1 MEPGTHGCRAKY
13 FWGNMQKEEK
23 QQGIVIGIGNQKG
36 GVGKSTNTVHIAA
49 ALGEKGYRVLVIDLD
64 PSAGATKHL
73 GIPPDGF
80 GGTLEL
86 LTTEETPQT
95 LAISEGMP
103 KNVHL
108 IAARTELAELDRL
121 LSKFVDKTSILDRA
135 LGLARSEY
143 DYVLLDTP
151 PNPQAPTT
159 VGAYSAAEWFLLSV
173 FPHPLSVGGLN
184 EAFKDIIDVRA
195 RKNPALEVLGVILT
209 SVDRRTNLWRE
220 VSDVIA
226 QAVPGRSFVTMISQA
241 IEVAKAAGQGKTIFQ
256 TRYGLR
262 HEVANQY
269 RELANEI
276 VWRTSNREAFIAGK
290 LSSPTVGLVEWH
302 PEPLNADGVTSPAA
316 VNS

>member
-1 MEPGTHGCRAKY
+1 MKGI
-13 FWGNMQKEEK
+13 EK
-23 QQGIVIGIGNQKG
+23 GEGIVIGIGNQKG

-80 GGTLEL
+80 AGTLEL
-86 LTTEETPQT
+86 LTTGETPQT
-95 LAISEGMP
+95 LAISDGMP

-108 IAARTELAELDRL
+108 IAARTELAELENL
-121 LSKFVDKTSILDRA
+121 LSKFVDRTSILDRS
-135 LGLARSEY
+135 LKFARAEY

-159 VGAYSAAEWFLLSV
+159 IGAYSAAEWFLLSV

-195 RKNPALEVLGVILT
+195 RKNQKLEVLGVVLT
-209 SVDRRTNLWRE
+209 SVDRRTNLWRD

-226 QAVPGRSFVTMISQA
+226 QAVPGRQFETMISQA

-256 TRYGLR
+256 TRYGVK
-262 HEVANQY
+262 HEAANQY
-269 RELANEI
+269 RDLADEI
-276 VWRTSNREAFIAGK
+276 VWRTTNRDAFIAGT
-290 LSSPTVGLVEWH
+290 L
-302 PEPLNADGVTSPAA
+302 EPLNLKNRQGATEPEGEERYIPPTAA
-316 VNS
+316 NG

>member
-1 MEPGTHGCRAKY
+1 MG
-13 FWGNMQKEEK
+13 EEK
-23 QQGIVIGIGNQKG
+23 RNGIVIGIGNQKG

-49 ALGEKGYRVLVIDLD
+49 ALGEKGHRVLVIDLD

-80 GGTLEL
+80 AGTLEL
-86 LTTEETPQT
+86 LTTQETPQT
-95 LAISEGMP
+95 LAIADGMP

-108 IAARTELAELDRL
+108 IPARTELAELDKL

-135 LGLARSEY
+135 LELARPQY

-173 FPHPLSVGGLN
+173 FPHPLSVAGLN
-184 EAFKDIIDVRA
+184 EAFKDIIDVRV
-195 RKNPALEVLGVILT
+195 RKNPRLEVLGVVLT

-220 VSDVIA
+220 VLEVITR
-226 QAVPGRSFVTMISQA
+226 AVPGRDFQTMISQA

-256 TRYGLR
+256 TRYGTK
-262 HEVANQY
+262 HEVADQY
-269 RELANEI
+269 RRLADEI
-276 VWRTSNREAFIAGK
+276 EWRTLNRESFIAGGHP
-290 LSSPTVGLVEWH
+290 SVGPVSDRGSDEVRESGPVEA
-302 PEPLNADGVTSPAA
+302 LA
-316 VNS
+316 VVNG

>member
-1 MEPGTHGCRAKY
+1 
-13 FWGNMQKEEK
+13 MQEEQQK
-23 QQGIVIGIGNQKG
+23 QGIVIGIGNQKG
-36 GVGKSTNTVHIAA
+36 GVGMSTNTVHIAA

-80 GGTLEL
+80 AGTLEL

-95 LAISEGMP
+95 LAVHEGMP

-108 IAARTELAELDRL
+108 IPARTELAELDKL

-135 LGLARSEY
+135 LRLARVEY

-195 RKNPALEVLGVILT
+195 RKNPNLEVLGVVLT

-226 QAVPGRSFVTMISQA
+226 EAVPGRQFTTMISQA

-256 TRYGLR
+256 TRYGAQ
-262 HEVANQY
+262 HEVAKQY
-269 RELANEI
+269 RELADEI
-276 VWRTSNREAFIAGK
+276 IQRTANRDAFIGGLLFSASDRELK
-290 LSSPTVGLVEWH
+290 SSGETVSAT
-302 PEPLNADGVTSPAA
+302 PPAPPIA
-316 VNS
+316 ANG

>member
-1 MEPGTHGCRAKY
+1 MS
-13 FWGNMQKEEK
+13 EEK
-23 QQGIVIGIGNQKG
+23 RPGIAIGIGNQKG

-49 ALGEKGYRVLVIDLD
+49 ALGEKGHRVLVIDLD

-80 GGTLEL
+80 AGTLEL
-86 LTTEETPQT
+86 LTTDETPQT

-108 IAARTELAELDRL
+108 IPARTELAELDKL

-135 LGLARSEY
+135 LKLARLEY

-195 RKNPALEVLGVILT
+195 RKNPTLEVLGVVLT

-220 VSDVIA
+220 VLDVIS
-226 QAVPGRSFVTMISQA
+226 QAVPGRDFATMISQA

-256 TRYGLR
+256 TRYGTK

-269 RELANEI
+269 RDLADEI
-276 VWRTSNREAFIAGK
+276 EWRTSNRDAFVTGILPPPDFTSRRRQAEVQEAEPFITPVASNG
-290 LSSPTVGLVEWH
+290 
-302 PEPLNADGVTSPAA
+302 
-316 VNS
+316 

>member
-1 MEPGTHGCRAKY
+1 MLG
-13 FWGNMQKEEK
+13 EEK
-23 QQGIVIGIGNQKG
+23 PQGIVIGIGNQKG

-80 GGTLEL
+80 AGTLEL

-95 LAISEGMP
+95 LAVSEGMP
-103 KNVHL
+103 KNVQL
-108 IAARTELAELDRL
+108 IAARTELAELDKL

-135 LGLARSEY
+135 LRLARPEY

-195 RKNPALEVLGVILT
+195 RKNPNLEVLGVVLT
-209 SVDRRTNLWRE
+209 SVDRRTNLWRDVSE
-220 VSDVIA
+220 VIRE
-226 QAVPGRSFVTMISQA
+226 AVPGREFRTMISQA

-256 TRYGLR
+256 TRHTSR

-269 RELANEI
+269 RDLADEI
-276 VWRTSNREAFIAGK
+276 VWRTTHRKAFIAGE
-290 LSSPTVGLVEWH
+290 LPPSGSNGGARNAEPSDAGLLATPT
-302 PEPLNADGVTSPAA
+302 A
-316 VNS
+316 VNA